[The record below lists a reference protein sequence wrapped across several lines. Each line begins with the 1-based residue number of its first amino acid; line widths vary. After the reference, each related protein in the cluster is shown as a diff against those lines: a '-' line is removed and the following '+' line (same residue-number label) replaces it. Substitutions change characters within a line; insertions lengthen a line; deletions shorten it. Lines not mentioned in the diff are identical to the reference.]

1 MVSFIRCLIYIV
13 VGTERA
19 HFGEG
24 DFGALITRA
33 KIGLNCHFYVERPS
47 LEIHRIMLMV
57 SHYTLVLSAR
67 SGDHWLD
74 DLFASVATFY
84 DDENDFVEKF
94 MILNSL
100 TDVER
105 GQLVMK
111 RLKAFQAMPTF
122 KENFLLSGSVLLE
135 LEH

>member
-1 MVSFIRCLIYIV
+1 MIYIL
-13 VGTERA
+13 VGTEKA
-19 HFGEG
+19 YFGEG
-24 DFGALITRA
+24 DFGAFITRA

-47 LEIHRIMLMV
+47 LEIHRIMSMI

-67 SGDHWLD
+67 SGDQLLD
-74 DLFASVATFY
+74 NLFASVVTFY
-84 DDENDFVEKF
+84 EDEDDFVQKF
-94 MILNSL
+94 MMLNSL